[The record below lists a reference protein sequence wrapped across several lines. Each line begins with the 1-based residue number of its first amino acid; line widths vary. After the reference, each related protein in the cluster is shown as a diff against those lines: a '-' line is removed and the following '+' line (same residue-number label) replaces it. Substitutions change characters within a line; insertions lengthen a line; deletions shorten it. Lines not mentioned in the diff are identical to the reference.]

1 MLSKTLGFLG
11 GVAVVLGRS
20 GQAGVLFGDVLVGC
34 FRVRGWVGWLVGF
47 NIGRLATKQPMKV
60 MPTALPVTA
69 SASRIHW
76 SRPPW
81 PGIPYL

>member
-11 GVAVVLGRS
+11 GVAVALGKS
-20 GQAGVLFGDVLVGC
+20 GQVGVLFGDVLVGC

-47 NIGRLATKQPMKV
+47 NIGHLATKQPMKV
-60 MPTALPVTA
+60 MPNALPVTS